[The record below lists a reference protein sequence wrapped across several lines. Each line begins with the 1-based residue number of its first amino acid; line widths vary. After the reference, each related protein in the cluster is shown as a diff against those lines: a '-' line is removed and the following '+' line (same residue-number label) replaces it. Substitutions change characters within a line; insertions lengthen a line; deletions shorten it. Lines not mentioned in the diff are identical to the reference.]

1 MYKLVCVAGK
11 LRGQEYPLKNGDNV
25 LGRDDSCEI
34 LFQLDG
40 ISKRHVTFSVT
51 DDVVYIQDLGSANG
65 TFLNNKPAKRAALK
79 ATDKIGLPNG
89 ILQVVKVQEKKVVV
103 KKKVEIEEDE
113 L

>member
-25 LGRDDSCEI
+25 LGRDEGCEI

-51 DDVVYIQDLGSANG
+51 DDVVYIPQWGSTRSLNVGVASGIMMYEYMRQHGDL
-65 TFLNNKPAKRAALK
+65 
-79 ATDKIGLPNG
+79 TD
-89 ILQVVKVQEKKVVV
+89 VS
-103 KKKVEIEEDE
+103 
-113 L
+113 